1 MWKWFAI
8 IAVLIII
15 MCWAMYKIEEVDTD
29 IPLVVL
35 LGIVFFT
42 GVGATILCIIGL
54 ITSCVNV

>member
-1 MWKWFAI
+1 MWKWFAV

-15 MCWAMYKIEEVDTD
+15 MCWAMHKIEEVDTD

-42 GVGATILCIIGL
+42 SVGATILCIIGL
-54 ITSCVNV
+54 ITSCVNA